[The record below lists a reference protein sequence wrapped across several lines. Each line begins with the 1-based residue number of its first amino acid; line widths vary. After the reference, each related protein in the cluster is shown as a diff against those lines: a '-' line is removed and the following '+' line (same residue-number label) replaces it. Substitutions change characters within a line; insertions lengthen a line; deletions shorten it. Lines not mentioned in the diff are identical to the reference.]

1 MLSKLVRDMKFAA
14 DGEKEQKK
22 QRLLLMLDE
31 FPQLGKLESIE
42 KTLAICAGY
51 GVKICIVAQSM
62 GQLNKIY
69 TKDNAIPG
77 NCHVQIYFTPTLEDG
92 GGTAKTLS
100 DTLGDQTIY
109 SYSKSSNG
117 KMFEG
122 STSTSQM
129 ARKLMTP
136 DEVRRMPADRELV
149 FVAGFRPIYGKKLFY
164 FKQKFFT
171 DRTKTPPPTFSD
183 LRTEVKSYAQ
193 LFAVHRADRAATE
206 ERLREVQEARAAA
219 LPAAPTPIEE
229 MPTRLEEYDEPAA
242 EENTAA
248 IGQDET
254 WDEAAANAARDED
267 TQPQDAE
274 EMTFEQKKKLLLAK
288 RRGEGEHDGT

>member
-1 MLSKLVRDMKFAA
+1 
-14 DGEKEQKK
+14 
-22 QRLLLMLDE
+22 
-31 FPQLGKLESIE
+31 
-42 KTLAICAGY
+42 
-51 GVKICIVAQSM
+51 
-62 GQLNKIY
+62 
-69 TKDNAIPG
+69 
-77 NCHVQIYFTPTLEDG
+77 
-92 GGTAKTLS
+92 
-100 DTLGDQTIY
+100 
-109 SYSKSSNG
+109 
-117 KMFEG
+117 
-122 STSTSQM
+122 
-129 ARKLMTP
+129 
-136 DEVRRMPADRELV
+136 MPADRELV

-193 LFAVHRADRAATE
+193 LFAVHRADRAAAE

-219 LPAAPTPIEE
+219 LPAAPALIEE

-242 EENTAA
+242 EESAA
-248 IGQDET
+248 PCGQDET
-254 WDEAAANAARDED
+254 WDEAAANTARDED